1 MHNRLVPR
9 AEWFRFFEEFSR
21 RYEGWLVTVRVMN
34 PSFGSQVEAR
44 DLPLEGIVSS
54 ADATGPISLHLGG
67 SPKSNVEHEI
77 PSPRQVWVEISETG
91 VEEALGVVSE
101 DGTKTIVE
109 FRVRA
114 LPETVDGIAH
124 P

>member
-9 AEWFRFFEEFSR
+9 SEWFRFFEEFSR
-21 RYEGWLVTVRVMN
+21 RHDGWLVTVRVLH
-34 PSFGSQVEAR
+34 PSIGSQVQAR

-54 ADATGPISLHLGG
+54 ADAEGPISLHLGKML
-67 SPKSNVEHEI
+67 SRNIEHEI
-77 PSPRQVWVEISETG
+77 PSPRQVWVEVSER
-91 VEEALGVVSE
+91 EAEQALEVLSE

-109 FRVRA
+109 FRVPA
-114 LPETVDGIAH
+114 LPEEVDGMLH